1 MGDPFKISLLEL
13 IKQIFPMTLAETE
26 SWRKTSSPVLL
37 VYSVVLLPAAK
48 SEGLESLTENGG

>member
-1 MGDPFKISLLEL
+1 
-13 IKQIFPMTLAETE
+13 MTLAEAE

-48 SEGLESLTENGG
+48 SEGLESLTEKGG